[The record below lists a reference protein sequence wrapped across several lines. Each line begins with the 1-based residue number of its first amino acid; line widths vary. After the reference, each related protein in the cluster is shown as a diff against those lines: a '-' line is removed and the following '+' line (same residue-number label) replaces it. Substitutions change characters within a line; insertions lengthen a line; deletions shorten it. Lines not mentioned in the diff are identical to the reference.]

1 MKPAKDKKYKI
12 ELQNGNVQLTRGRMG
27 AVLIEKKLH
36 FWILDS
42 NYEDLGTNL
51 VYGWKGYQSYSDDE
65 LITEVQE
72 SFSFPHEIRELLAI
86 QDMRL
91 KVYNARNKR
100 EGRELLK
107 EINEEQK
114 KKF

>member
-1 MKPAKDKKYKI
+1 MKSDKDKKYKI

-42 NYEDLGTNL
+42 NYEDLGMNL

-65 LITEVQE
+65 LITETQE
-72 SFSFPHEIRELLAI
+72 SFSYPHEIKELLAI

-100 EGRELLK
+100 EGLELLK
-107 EINEEQK
+107 EINKEQK